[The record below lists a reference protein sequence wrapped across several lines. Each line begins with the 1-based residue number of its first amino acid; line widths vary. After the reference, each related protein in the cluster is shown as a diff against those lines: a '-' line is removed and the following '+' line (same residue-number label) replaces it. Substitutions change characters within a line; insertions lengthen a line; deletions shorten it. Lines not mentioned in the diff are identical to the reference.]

1 MTEHIIPTEAPL
13 LQTQKARSLDRFSR
27 GILLKLLQGLERGR
41 LHLVDGT
48 ERHAFGRAYEH
59 FPLEATLTVHHQR
72 FYGDCLFGGTIG
84 AGEAYMSGFWSTKD
98 LTAVIRIFALHP
110 ELFSGM
116 DKGFARIMTPLY
128 KYFHASKKNTRAGS
142 RRNIVAHYDLGND
155 FYQLFLDDTMT
166 YSCGIFERP
175 DSSLLEASIAKYD
188 RICRKLELSPADHVL
203 EIGAGWGG
211 FAIHAATHYGCRV
224 TTTTI
229 SDRQHEMAGQRFA
242 AAGLSD
248 RITLLKQDYRD
259 LTGTFDKLV
268 SIEMIEA
275 VGHHFLEE
283 FFRVCSNRLK
293 PDGQMLLQAITIR
306 DQVFD
311 WHKHNVDFI
320 KRYIFPGSCI
330 PSVAAISDAVARATD
345 LRMFHLED
353 ITAHYATTLQK
364 WRGNFF
370 ANLDSV
376 KALGFPDAF
385 IRMWEFYLCYCEGGF
400 AERYLGDVQVLFM
413 KPMCRREPILPAL
426 VLPAGR

>member
-13 LQTQKARSLDRFSR
+13 LQTRKARSLDRFSR

-48 ERHAFGRAYEH
+48 ERHAFGRASER

-84 AGEAYMSGFWSTKD
+84 AGEAYMSGFWSTND

-128 KYFHASKKNTRAGS
+128 KYFHASKKNTREGS
-142 RRNIVAHYDLGND
+142 RRNIIAHYDLGND

-175 DSSLLEASIAKYD
+175 DSSLQEASIAKYD

-211 FAIHAATHYGCRV
+211 FAIHAAAHYGCRV

-275 VGHHFLEE
+275 VGHQFLEE
-283 FFRVCSNRLK
+283 FFLVCSNRLK

-330 PSVAAISDAVARATD
+330 PSVTAISMAVAERTD
-345 LRMFHLED
+345 LRIFHLED
-353 ITAHYATTLQK
+353 ITAHYARTLRL
-364 WRGNFF
+364 WRENFF
-370 ANLDSV
+370 HNIDRV
-376 KALGFPDAF
+376 RDLGFPDAF

-400 AERYLGDVQVLFM
+400 AERYLGDVQVLFL

-426 VLPAGR
+426 ARH